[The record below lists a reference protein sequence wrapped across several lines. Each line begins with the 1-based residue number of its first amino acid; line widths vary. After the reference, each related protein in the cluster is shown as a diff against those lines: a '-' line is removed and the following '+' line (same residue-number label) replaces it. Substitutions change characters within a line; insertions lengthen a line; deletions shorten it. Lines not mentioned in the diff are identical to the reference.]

1 MYLSLSLKTESC
13 INQRSRGLEATL
25 ATCEVY
31 MASVC
36 LRVQPCTSQ
45 PSCDLK
51 GRTGCELH
59 DLYSLQLLLP
69 LPICQHTHTHT
80 TVRHGKGFWISTDQT
95 LETWKVSREW
105 SHSFVWEERAFSLE
119 KNQVFISLF
128 HLLNS
133 IDKDSVNT
141 FLIHNLNPIFISGDS
156 IGTSMERLW

>member
-13 INQRSRGLEATL
+13 INQRSRGLEVTL

-59 DLYSLQLLLP
+59 DLDSLQLLLP
-69 LPICQHTHTHT
+69 LPICQHTHTHNCEAWQG
-80 TVRHGKGFWISTDQT
+80 VLDKYWPNSRNLKGVKRVKPF
-95 LETWKVSREW
+95 LCMRRE
-105 SHSFVWEERAFSLE
+105 SIFLREKPSVHLPFPSL
-119 KNQVFISLF
+119 KF
-128 HLLNS
+128 H
-133 IDKDSVNT
+133 
-141 FLIHNLNPIFISGDS
+141 
-156 IGTSMERLW
+156 W